1 MNILILQRMT
11 QCLDGIRIILELACM
26 NQSIEH
32 TACAVFVA
40 FWLVLQFREGRILYG
55 SAKNIIVL

>member
-1 MNILILQRMT
+1 
-11 QCLDGIRIILELACM
+11 M

-55 SAKNIIVL
+55 SAKNIIVLQTLFFL